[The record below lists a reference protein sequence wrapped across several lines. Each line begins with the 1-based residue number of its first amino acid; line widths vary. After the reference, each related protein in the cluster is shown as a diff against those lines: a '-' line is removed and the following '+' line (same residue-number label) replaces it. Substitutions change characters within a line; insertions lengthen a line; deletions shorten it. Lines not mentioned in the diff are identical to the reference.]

1 MAPRTKASIEIDVK
15 GLKAVNDLLSKLNSI
30 DTKVNKINRASG
42 GKDDFAEIQKVRN
55 QISRVETK
63 SLRIRNQLVGLNE
76 KDRKVSAIKGRLTR
90 AENKA
95 KKGSL
100 DIANR
105 ELAIAERLLAKQ
117 KLSTAEIVK
126 QNKASAR
133 MTAIRQGNFAG
144 SGR

>member
-1 MAPRTKASIEIDVK
+1 MAQRTKASIEIDVK

-30 DTKVNKINRASG
+30 DSKVNKINRASGGKG

-105 ELAIAERLLAKQ
+105 ELAIAD
-117 KLSTAEIVK
+117 
-126 QNKASAR
+126 
-133 MTAIRQGNFAG
+133 
-144 SGR
+144 

>member
-15 GLKAVNDLLSKLNSI
+15 GLKAVNDLLNKLNSI
-30 DTKVNKINRASG
+30 DSKVNKINKVSGAKG
-42 GKDDFAEIQKVRN
+42 GKDDFAEIQKIRN

-63 SLRIRNQLVGLNE
+63 SLKIRNQLVNLNN

-105 ELAIAERLLAKQ
+105 ELVIAEKLLAKQ
-117 KLSTAEIVK
+117 KLTTAEIVK
-126 QNKASAR
+126 QDKAR
-133 MTAIRQGNFAG
+133 
-144 SGR
+144 